1 MTTLREAAQMALE
14 IMESTHSAV
23 ADQAPHLEV
32 MAHIDAIHT
41 LRTALEYQAR
51 QDEACDNLERYTQE
65 MHIVMRSMPQLM
77 GMTTDD
83 DVAAFAAHLQALL
96 DKQSTSV

>member
-14 IMESTHSAV
+14 IMEATHSAV

-41 LRTALEYQAR
+41 LRTALEYK
-51 QDEACDNLERYTQE
+51 E
-65 MHIVMRSMPQLM
+65 
-77 GMTTDD
+77 
-83 DVAAFAAHLQALL
+83 
-96 DKQSTSV
+96 